1 MNSFTSSC
9 TYRFIE
15 SSIADISTRTNYDI
29 IVRQQP
35 ERGKESFTTERDRR
49 YIEPP
54 PILQLHWEHAT
65 EEELKKCLQSPFY
78 FMVANLVTD
87 HERLILPAQDYLS
100 GSTVSSLHRLR
111 DLDNSDGGFFV
122 FGDLAVK
129 KEGRYRLQ
137 FSLFEIVEGQ
147 IQNRKVVYS
156 DPFIVF
162 SSKQFPGPVEA
173 TFLSRA
179 FSDQGVRI
187 KIRKEHRIQSRKRK
201 INYEAEPRKNPYKS
215 TISSPAYLP
224 TSTDVFFGKWQATT
238 DKPRQVPIANTV
250 EDRGFTTK
258 FRHEPYTFP
267 SPESTAFN
275 RKEDNYSSAAS
286 SPRDNQRLPT
296 PPCDQNTFSHWG
308 TRLPP
313 LRAIMNDD
321 YKNLSA
327 PLILPP
333 PSSFTPNYVIE
344 SYPHY

>member
-1 MNSFTSSC
+1 MNNFTSSC

-15 SSIADISTRTNYDI
+15 SSIADISTRTNCDI

-49 YIEPP
+49 SIEPP

-87 HERLILPAQDYLS
+87 HEKLILPAQDYLS

-137 FSLFEIVEGQ
+137 FSLFEIVDGQ

-187 KIRKEHRIQSRKRK
+187 KIRKEHRIQ
-201 INYEAEPRKNPYKS
+201 
-215 TISSPAYLP
+215 
-224 TSTDVFFGKWQATT
+224 STDVFFGKWQATT

-344 SYPHY
+344 PYPHY